1 MLIEKYHLP
10 LWQLSL
16 LLLIGTI
23 LLSQTSCKELVQDE
37 FPEYSPVPTINSFIV
52 ADSIIKVNISLAD
65 KLDSL
70 PLTTVEDAEIGLF
83 VNSEFEEFLMPK
95 GDGWYHSAS
104 IVKAGSVYNCK
115 VNIVGYEE
123 LSCTDS
129 IPLPAS
135 ILKIEHILNAGKDE
149 EGLSYPA
156 VKVTFSNESH
166 SKRYY
171 QLIINLNNYD
181 DVWRHG
187 YLMDIVDPVLL
198 SEGLPLIV
206 FSNEKI
212 EADSYT
218 MTINYSTGS
227 AGSRNGE
234 PMRMHLYPFIIE
246 LRSISY
252 DYYLYLRQLY
262 LYEKGRFPEFGAGT
276 SGVFP
281 LHSNIENGHGIFA
294 GYSKTLSEIIN
305 PEDDSQ

>member
-1 MLIEKYHLP
+1 MLTQKDHLP

-16 LLLIGTI
+16 LLIIGSI

-37 FPEYSPVPTINSFIV
+37 FPEFSPVPTVNSFII
-52 ADSIIKVNISLAD
+52 ADSIIKLHIYLAE
-65 KLDSL
+65 KLDSIQL
-70 PLTTVEDAEIGLF
+70 STVDDAEIGLF
-83 VNSEFEEFLMPK
+83 VNGEFEEFLNPK

-104 IVKAGSVYNCK
+104 SVKAGSVYNCK
-115 VNIVGYEE
+115 VNIEGYEE

-129 IPLPAS
+129 IPLPDS
-135 ILKIEHILNAGKDE
+135 ILSIEHILNAGKDE

-156 VKVTFSNESH
+156 LKVSFSNVSNK
-166 SKRYY
+166 SRYY
-171 QLIINLNNYD
+171 QLIINLSKYD
-181 DVWRHG
+181 TWRSA

-212 EADSYT
+212 ETDSYT

-227 AGSRNGE
+227 YGSTNRE
-234 PMRMHLYPFIIE
+234 PTRMHLYPFVIE